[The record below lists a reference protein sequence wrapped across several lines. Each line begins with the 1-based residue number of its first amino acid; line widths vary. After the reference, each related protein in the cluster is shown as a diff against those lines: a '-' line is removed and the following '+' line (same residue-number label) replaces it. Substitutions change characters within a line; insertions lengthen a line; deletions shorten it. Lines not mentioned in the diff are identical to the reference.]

1 MEKTRN
7 APADDWRP
15 EEPPSEEGEITHPMR
30 IICSRKGAPTAS
42 RIYWLKKKAESAP
55 RTPDWT
61 EIGDPAA

>member
-1 MEKTRN
+1 
-7 APADDWRP
+7 
-15 EEPPSEEGEITHPMR
+15 MR
-30 IICSRKGAPTAS
+30 IICSRKGAPAAS